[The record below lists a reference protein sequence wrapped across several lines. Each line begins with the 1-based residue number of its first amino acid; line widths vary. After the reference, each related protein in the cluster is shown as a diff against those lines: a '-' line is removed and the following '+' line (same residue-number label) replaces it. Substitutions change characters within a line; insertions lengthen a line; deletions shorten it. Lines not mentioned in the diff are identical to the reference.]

1 MKQREKSM
9 LLELM
14 QKMKETQYGSISDE
28 EVEKILEKFNEES
41 FMEGYC
47 YAIEVLKN
55 GIVKKKTE

>member
-1 MKQREKSM
+1 MEQREKSR

-14 QKMKETQYGSISDE
+14 QKTRETQYGSISDE
-28 EVEKILEKFNEES
+28 EVEKILEKLNEES

-55 GIVKKKTE
+55 GIVKKTE